1 MKVNGIVLDLNELQA
16 DAKAGMNRGVKQ
28 VNARGTQV
36 ARTYVGFWGLATDE
50 MKGLL
55 SDGKQLLE
63 SAEGRGEDMEAA
75 LMTRINRFKR
85 RITAGLRKIRARLN
99 REVTSVKAEVEEVTD
114 SAEEQMEQQIEKIL
128 GNLGIPNRDQLER
141 LQGEIEQLN
150 NKLEK
155 ALIKSRK
162 ATPTV

>member
-1 MKVNGIVLDLNELQA
+1 MKVTGVALDLNELQA
-16 DAKAGMNRGVKQ
+16 DVKEGMTRGVRQ
-28 VNARGTQV
+28 VNARGAKA

-50 MKGLL
+50 MKSLF
-55 SDGKQLLE
+55 SDGKQLLGD
-63 SAEGRGEDMEAA
+63 AEERGGDMEAA
-75 LMTRINRFKR
+75 LMTRINRFKK
-85 RITAGLRKIRARLN
+85 RITAQLRKLRSLLN
-99 REVTSVKAEVEEVTD
+99 REVTTVKAEVNEASH

-155 ALIKSRK
+155 ALVRTKH
-162 ATPTV
+162 AAPTA